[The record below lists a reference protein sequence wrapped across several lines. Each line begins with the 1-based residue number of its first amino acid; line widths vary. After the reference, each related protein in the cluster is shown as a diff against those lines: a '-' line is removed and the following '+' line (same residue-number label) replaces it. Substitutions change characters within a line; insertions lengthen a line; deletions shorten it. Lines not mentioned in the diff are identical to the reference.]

1 MTPIGHG
8 QPSSGLR
15 DCVTITASCT
25 DYLRTRALVP
35 CLVLYES
42 ALELVWGPP
51 YVHYLLP
58 VRFPALWTHVQRR
71 RHLWLIGDAL
81 QCV

>member
-25 DYLRTRALVP
+25 DYLWTRALVP

-51 YVHYLLP
+51 YVHYSLP
-58 VRFPALWTHVQRR
+58 SVPIRFLFASLRSG
-71 RHLWLIGDAL
+71 LMYSAGDIYG
-81 QCV
+81 